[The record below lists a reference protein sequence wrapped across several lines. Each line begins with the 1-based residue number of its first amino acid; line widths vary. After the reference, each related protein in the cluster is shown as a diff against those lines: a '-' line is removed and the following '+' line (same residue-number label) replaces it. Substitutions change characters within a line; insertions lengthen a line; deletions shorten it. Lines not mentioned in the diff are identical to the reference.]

1 MRRTNNKDEVIEAV
15 CFTGHR
21 HIERTDAFS
30 IPTRL
35 KAILT
40 ELIARGVKRFRAGGA
55 IGFDTVAALCVIE
68 LKESYPEISLELVLP
83 CRDQTK
89 SWEERDRIVYDYI
102 LSQASSV
109 EYVAEHYTPWCMH
122 ERNRR
127 LVNESQACIAYLK
140 QSSGGTAYTYSYALK
155 KNLEVINLAE

>member
-109 EYVAEHYTPWCMH
+109 EYVTEHYTHWCMH

-127 LVNESQACIAYLK
+127 LVNESQVCIAYLK
-140 QSSGGTAYTYSYALK
+140 QNSGGTAYTYSYALK
-155 KNLEVINLAE
+155 KNLKVINLAE

>member
-1 MRRTNNKDEVIEAV
+1 MDKYNAEAIETV

-21 HIERTDAFS
+21 RIERSDAFS

-40 ELIARGVKRFRAGGA
+40 ELIAKGAKRFRAGGA

-68 LKESYPEISLELVLP
+68 LKESYPEISLDLVLP
-83 CRDQTK
+83 CRDQSK
-89 SWEERDRIVYDYI
+89 SWGERDQTVYNYI

-109 EYVAEHYTPWCMH
+109 EYVTEHYTPWCMH

-127 LVNESQACIAYLK
+127 LVNDSQVCIAYLK

-155 KNLEVINLAE
+155 KGLEVINLAE

>member
-1 MRRTNNKDEVIEAV
+1 MDKHNNEAIETV

-21 HIERTDAFS
+21 HIERSDAFS

-40 ELIARGVKRFRAGGA
+40 ELISGGAKRVRAGGA
-55 IGFDTVAALCVIE
+55 IGFDTGAALCVIE
-68 LKESYPEISLELVLP
+68 LKESYPDISLELVLP

-109 EYVAEHYTPWCMH
+109 EYVTEHYTPWCMH

-140 QSSGGTAYTYSYALK
+140 QSKGGTAYTYSYALQ

>member
-1 MRRTNNKDEVIEAV
+1 MRACSFSGHRVIENQHLKSISPLIMRAINYAYDNGV
-15 CFTGHR
+15 RTFFT
-21 HIERTDAFS
+21 
-30 IPTRL
+30 
-35 KAILT
+35 
-40 ELIARGVKRFRAGGA
+40 GGA

-68 LKESYPEISLELVLP
+68 LKESYPDISLELVLP

-109 EYVAEHYTPWCMH
+109 EYVTEHYTPWCMH

-140 QSSGGTAYTYSYALK
+140 QSKGGTAYTYSYALQ